1 MTRIGFLHT
10 AGLHVDTFTRL
21 LAAADPDAQG
31 VHVVD
36 GSLLDDARRHG
47 IDDALR
53 DRILG
58 RLRSLA
64 ADVDAVLCT
73 CSTISGPAE
82 DLSADVGIPV
92 IRIDRP
98 VAARVV
104 GDGGRI
110 AVVAAVESTL
120 APTVAL
126 LHEEAQRQGVDVDLD
141 VRPCLDAW
149 PHFERGDMETYLDA
163 VATHVDAIAP
173 GVDVVLLAQAS
184 MAGAAERCTTDRR
197 VLASPILGVAAVLA
211 AASGTITR

>member
-10 AGLHVDTFTRL
+10 AAVHVPTFTRL
-21 LAAADPDAQG
+21 LADADVRAEG

-36 GSLLDDARRHG
+36 ESLLDDARAHG
-47 IDDALR
+47 IDDELR
-53 DRILG
+53 DRIRG

-82 DLSADVGIPV
+82 AMSADLGISV

-98 VAARVV
+98 VAARAV
-104 GDGGRI
+104 GGGGRI

-126 LHEEAQRQGVDVDLD
+126 LHEEAWRQGVEVELD

-149 PHFERGDMETYLDA
+149 AHFERGDMDGYLDA
-163 VATHVDAIAP
+163 VATHVDAVALD
-173 GVDVVLLAQAS
+173 VDVVLLAQAS
-184 MAGAAERCTTDRR
+184 MAAASERCTTDRR